1 LTTRDKRAGQKLA
14 ELRNRKGLS
23 MRDVDELSQQV
34 ANQRGNRAFLIPPS
48 RLSEIESRGVIPN
61 IHRLYTLFVVYGCT
75 LKKLLA
81 FYGLD

>member
-1 LTTRDKRAGQKLA
+1 VRDKSWQTFATVKGCPC
-14 ELRNRKGLS
+14 ETWTNSVNRW
-23 MRDVDELSQQV
+23 QT
-34 ANQRGNRAFLIPPS
+34 QRSNRAFLIPPS

-61 IHRLYTLFVVYGCT
+61 IHRLYTLSVVYGCT

>member
-1 LTTRDKRAGQKLA
+1 VLTARDKRAGQKLA

-34 ANQRGNRAFLIPPS
+34 AKQRGNRAFLIPPS

-61 IHRLYTLFVVYGCT
+61 IHRLTRCLLFTG
-75 LKKLLA
+75 A
-81 FYGLD
+81 H

>member
-1 LTTRDKRAGQKLA
+1 
-14 ELRNRKGLS
+14 

-61 IHRLYTLFVVYGCT
+61 IHRVFTLSVVYGCT
-75 LKKLLA
+75 LKKLLV